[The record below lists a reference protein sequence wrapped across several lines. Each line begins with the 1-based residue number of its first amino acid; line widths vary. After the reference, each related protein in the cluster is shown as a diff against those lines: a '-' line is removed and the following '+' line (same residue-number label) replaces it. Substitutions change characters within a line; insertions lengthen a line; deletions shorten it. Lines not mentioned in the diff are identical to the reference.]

1 MTTDAELIDKE
12 TPSLENLSE
21 KGVQQESESEH
32 GESVE
37 PERDPVS
44 NYGWICVVCVF
55 LINGHTW
62 GLNSSVRIPQYNL
75 RSHEANGRL
84 QYGVFLAH
92 YLSSNKFPGA
102 TRLDFAFVGGL
113 SISMAMLISPVAMI
127 ATRELGTRTT
137 LLIGVFFETISLIG
151 ASFANEIWQLFL
163 SQGICFGWG
172 MGFLFVGSVGIIPQ
186 WFTVR
191 RSLANGIGTAGS
203 GLFGMVYSLAT
214 EAMIQSL
221 GLAWAFRILGIVS
234 FAVNFTCAIVV
245 RDRNKQVGASLLAF
259 DWRLFK
265 RPEFVLLLGYGVFS
279 MLGYIVLLFSLPN
292 YAQSVGLTS
301 RQGAL
306 IGALLNLGQGLGRPP
321 IGYFSDSVGR
331 INIAG
336 IATFLSGLF
345 ALVIWIFAK
354 SYGVSFVTSC
364 GYLRG

>member
-1 MTTDAELIDKE
+1 
-12 TPSLENLSE
+12 
-21 KGVQQESESEH
+21 
-32 GESVE
+32 
-37 PERDPVS
+37 
-44 NYGWICVVCVF
+44 
-55 LINGHTW
+55 
-62 GLNSSVRIPQYNL
+62 
-75 RSHEANGRL
+75 
-84 QYGVFLAH
+84 
-92 YLSSNKFPGA
+92 
-102 TRLDFAFVGGL
+102 
-113 SISMAMLISPVAMI
+113 MLISPLAMI
-127 ATRELGTRTT
+127 ATRKLGTRTT

-151 ASFANEIWQLFL
+151 ASFADKIWQLFL
-163 SQGICFGWG
+163 SQGLCFGWG

-186 WFTVR
+186 WFTAR

-214 EAMIQSL
+214 EAMIQKL
-221 GLAWAFRILGIVS
+221 GLPWAFRILGIVS
-234 FAVNFTCAIVV
+234 FAVNFTCSIVV

-265 RPEFVLLLGYGVFS
+265 RPEFVLLLGYGFFS

-354 SYGVSFVTSC
+354 SYGVRISKFIVALGANIGKVLIFYALIGGTVAGTFWPTVAPVTAEVVGLKNLPAALSITWVVIVLPTTC
-364 GYLRG
+364 KPSIAYGMR